1 MQCGARDGE
10 SLWAGREHEYEDTTD
25 EVFSFIRCSGCGLVR
40 LNPRPDVS
48 ELGRIYP
55 PGYYAYALLSDEPE
69 AKLKLADRLKRRI
82 YQARLVGMVDRL
94 GATGPI
100 RILDV
105 GCADGRL
112 LDWYKAS
119 SVGDRLETH
128 GVEMNEAAADSA
140 RRRGHR
146 VVTARFEAEAE
157 LEAGSFDLILASHV
171 IEHVEDPKQ
180 FAQHAADLLAPN
192 GLLMVATP
200 NWDSVDARLLK
211 QDWGGNHSP
220 RHWFL
225 FDAGTLR
232 RLAESVG
239 LEVERVEYQPNPI
252 FWVWSCH
259 SWLKSRLP
267 GRRWPDRAFPPVR
280 IFTPSFG
287 SLVLQGAFTG
297 LDVLLRLVT
306 GKTASMEVELRKPR
320 QGAPGRAHP
329 AGRRQ
334 AGLER
339 PAR

>member
-1 MQCGARDGE
+1 MPGAHLAKVDAACVQCGAADGE
-10 SLWAGREHEYEDTTD
+10 SLWTGREHEYDDTTQ
-25 EVFSFIRCSGCGLVR
+25 EPFSFIRCFGCGLVR

-55 PGYYAYALLSDEPE
+55 PGYYAYTLLSDEPG
-69 AKLKLADRLKRRI
+69 AGLKLTDRLKRRV
-82 YQARLVGMVDRL
+82 YQARLVALVDRL
-94 GATGPI
+94 GARGSI
-100 RILDV
+100 RVLDV

-128 GVEMNEAAADSA
+128 GVEMGEAAAASA

-146 VVTARFEAEAE
+146 VVTGRFEVERE
-157 LEAGSFDLILASHV
+157 LEPGSFDLIFASHV
-171 IEHVEDPKQ
+171 IEHVDDPKQ
-180 FAQHAADLLAPN
+180 FARHAADLLAPG

-211 QDWGGNHSP
+211 QQWGGNHFP

-239 LEVERVEYQPNPI
+239 LEIERVEYEPNPI

-259 SWLKSRLP
+259 SWLKSRRP
-267 GRRWPDRAFPPVR
+267 GWSWPDRAFPPVG
-280 IFTPSFG
+280 IFTPSFQ
-287 SLVLQGAFTG
+287 SFVLQSAFTC
-297 LDVLLRLVT
+297 LDFALRLAT
-306 GKTASMEVELRKPR
+306 GKTASMAVALRKPD
-320 QGAPGRAHP
+320 H
-329 AGRRQ
+329 
-334 AGLER
+334 
-339 PAR
+339 